1 MPSSAAP
8 NPFLNRSAKARRTQ
22 NARPERRIRRRLAQR
37 LCEDW
42 NGEVV
47 RLELGEEKDLGAE
60 RAGLGLG
67 QQIRRD
73 RSRARPL
80 PGSEVGMRSGEP
92 SPAAV
97 INPIRRCQPERLICQ
112 LGRLRRR
119 AAIVCQ
125 RGGVIEPTCNLSVR
139 RVGRECD
146 VAGGEDRVVDD
157 LGDTGVNAPSL
168 FAQVGVQHR
177 RQQRVGE
184 ADHPVLALDHA
195 RGDRCVKCVRS
206 DARALQGDTDVVPT
220 AAAKAR
226 APRVD
231 AGSAEILALTSSS
244 SVSGTASG

>member
-1 MPSSAAP
+1 
-8 NPFLNRSAKARRTQ
+8 
-22 NARPERRIRRRLAQR
+22 
-37 LCEDW
+37 
-42 NGEVV
+42 
-47 RLELGEEKDLGAE
+47 
-60 RAGLGLG
+60 
-67 QQIRRD
+67 
-73 RSRARPL
+73 
-80 PGSEVGMRSGEP
+80 MRSGER

-97 INPIRRCQPERLICQ
+97 INPIRRRQPERLICQ

-195 RGDRCVKCVRS
+195 RATAASSASAATPARS
-206 DARALQGDTDVVPT
+206 RSDTDVVPT
-220 AAAKAR
+220 AAAKAS
-226 APRVD
+226 ALRVD